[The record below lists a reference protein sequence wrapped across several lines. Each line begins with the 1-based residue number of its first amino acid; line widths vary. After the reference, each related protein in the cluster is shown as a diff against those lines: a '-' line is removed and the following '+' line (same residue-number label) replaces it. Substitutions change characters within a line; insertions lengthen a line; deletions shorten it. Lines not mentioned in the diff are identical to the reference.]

1 MVMLS
6 NAGLMRLRQ
15 QLLNYYR
22 RNSMVVVDFSF
33 ETPYGKFADSLHLP
47 EDHTFTEAEIEEIKQ
62 QRLNDW
68 LAVVSPN
75 TTIETPA
82 QE

>member
-1 MVMLS
+1 
-6 NAGLMRLRQ
+6 
-15 QLLNYYR
+15 
-22 RNSMVVVDFSF
+22 MVVVSFSF
-33 ETPYGKFADSLHLP
+33 DTQYGKFADALHLP
-47 EDHTFTEAEIEEIKQ
+47 EDHTFTEAEIEDLKQ

-75 TTIETPA
+75 TPTETPA